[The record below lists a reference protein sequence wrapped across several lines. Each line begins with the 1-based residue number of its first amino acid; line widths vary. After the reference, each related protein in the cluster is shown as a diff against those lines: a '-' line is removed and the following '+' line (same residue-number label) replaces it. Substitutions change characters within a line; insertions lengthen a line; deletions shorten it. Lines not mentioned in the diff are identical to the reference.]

1 MRTSTPSYIV
11 ELPLRVNDQQDRF
24 LNKAFEF
31 GRTLYNATLGTAL
44 GRLQSM
50 RESKAWRNARNMPQ
64 GKARSKAF
72 ATIQKSY
79 GLSEFGLMTVATNH
93 RKASGRNH
101 IGSHE
106 AQKIG
111 TTVWRALERYM
122 FHDAGRPRFKSFKQG
137 INSIEGKDNHEIMFK
152 PDDKTIVWRKHK
164 LAIMMPET
172 AYFKEALA
180 PNKRVK
186 FCRVIR
192 RTLKGKKRWYVQLCV
207 EGFAPVRK
215 IYAPLSEVV
224 GVDPGPSYIAYYHER
239 YAGLTK
245 VAPNVDLQESKIRR
259 LQRQID
265 RSRRAN
271 NPDNFN
277 ADGTVKK
284 GRLVWKTSH
293 RYQLLVSELAEH
305 HRRLASTRKR
315 DHGELANKLLQI
327 GGTINIEKNSYLSFQ
342 RNFGRSTTKA
352 GTGMFV
358 EHLKRKAVSAGS
370 KVNELNAYTLKM
382 SQYDPPTN
390 TYTKKPLKVRW
401 HRWGG
406 TNTLVQ
412 RDVMSAFLACY
423 ATEKGHDQ
431 ALLLKKWTTAE
442 ALLSGSGLCRKEP
455 RNDQKDS

>member
-1 MRTSTPSYIV
+1 M
-11 ELPLRVNDQQDRF
+11 
-24 LNKAFEF
+24 
-31 GRTLYNATLGTAL
+31 
-44 GRLQSM
+44 
-50 RESKAWRNARNMPQ
+50 
-64 GKARSKAF
+64 
-72 ATIQKSY
+72 
-79 GLSEFGLMTVATNH
+79 
-93 RKASGRNH
+93 
-101 IGSHE
+101 
-106 AQKIG
+106 
-111 TTVWRALERYM
+111 
-122 FHDAGRPRFKSFKQG
+122 
-137 INSIEGKDNHEIMFK
+137 
-152 PDDKTIVWRKHK
+152 
-164 LAIMMPET
+164 
-172 AYFKEALA
+172 
-180 PNKRVK
+180 
-186 FCRVIR
+186 
-192 RTLKGKKRWYVQLCV
+192 
-207 EGFAPVRK
+207 
-215 IYAPLSEVV
+215 
-224 GVDPGPSYIAYYHER
+224 
-239 YAGLTK
+239 
-245 VAPNVDLQESKIRR
+245 
-259 LQRQID
+259 
-265 RSRRAN
+265 
-271 NPDNFN
+271 
-277 ADGTVKK
+277 
-284 GRLVWKTSH
+284 
-293 RYQLLVSELAEH
+293 SELAEH

-342 RNFGRSTTKA
+342 RNFGKSTTKA